1 MNHSNYKILT
11 VEITSFSY
19 KRPLPARLFSSEEG
33 RHGGGFIFDCRCLPN
48 PGREERFREKT
59 GLDLEVIQH
68 LLASQ
73 EVTQFREHV
82 FGLINAAVENYMQR
96 DFEFL
101 AVGFGCTG
109 GQHRSVFFTEQLS
122 LHLLKCFSPR
132 VTTKVLHSNLDASG
146 KPLLLQARPVN

>member
-1 MNHSNYKILT
+1 MNQTNPKILT

-19 KRPLPARLFSSEEG
+19 KRPLPSRLFSSEDG

-59 GLDLEVIQH
+59 GLDLDVIQY
-68 LLASQ
+68 LLTSQ
-73 EVTQFREHV
+73 EVIQFREHV
-82 FGLINAAVENYMQR
+82 FGLVNAAVGNYMQR

-101 AVGFGCTG
+101 SVGFGCTG
-109 GQHRSVFFTEQLS
+109 GQHRSVFLTEQLS
-122 LHLLKCFSPR
+122 LHLLKGFSPR